1 MADIKISKSRT
12 VILNFSALEIFIMDR
27 DKANKAVLLITQIK
41 VMINI
46 AVAAWV
52 FHPQVM

>member
-1 MADIKISKSRT
+1 MADMRISKSRT

-27 DKANKAVLLITQIK
+27 DKDNKAVLLITQIK